1 MLGLQLWVNLPAK
14 DKMTKPQ
21 YRDLT
26 SAKIP
31 RVTEAEATVVVI
43 AGRYGDTEGA
53 TQGDYVR
60 VTMLDVSLKPNAT
73 WCTPVDAG
81 ATAFAYTVEGDGGFG
96 GAATHVGSRR
106 AVLFGGGD
114 SVAVKAGPEGVR
126 FMLVAGRPLR
136 EPVAWGGPIVMNT
149 QDELDRAFTDLG
161 DGAFIR

>member
-60 VTMLDVSLKPNAT
+60 VTMLDVSLKPNAP
-73 WCTPVDAG
+73 WRTPVDAG

-96 GAATHVGSRR
+96 GAATQSLPLSTSTTSHRPRTLMTFTVSGQHRSRSQPQFLFFPFGWYVLHQAGS
-106 AVLFGGGD
+106 LGFGG
-114 SVAVKAGPEGVR
+114 AR
-126 FMLVAGRPLR
+126 
-136 EPVAWGGPIVMNT
+136 
-149 QDELDRAFTDLG
+149 
-161 DGAFIR
+161 